1 MSYYLLPFGNC
12 NIISVYI
19 VPWMIPET
27 ITLTFGAEG
36 TGIFYIFLFWSVFF
50 LNTVFLFFEWCTG
63 VCVSVYG
70 NFIGMLNVSVQ
81 WLILQNFA
89 EWSFTILHHLQIK
102 VNSSHFSFWTQA
114 CRRQALSTPRKP
126 LQSLTY
132 CSDSERDG
140 HRLPPRSVSRLMQ
153 RPDHLLFQ
161 KNFQCEERK
170 GYCNSTQQR
179 NQLRTQTRDLLTEDL
194 KFPTSS
200 RLSDSARAPPC
211 EERQCDV
218 ATEHQKVTG
227 MEKRETKCRRSNRL
241 TLFICA
247 MVFAVLLLAL
257 WKQQDPSNELYFV
270 PT

>member
-1 MSYYLLPFGNC
+1 M
-12 NIISVYI
+12 
-19 VPWMIPET
+19 
-27 ITLTFGAEG
+27 
-36 TGIFYIFLFWSVFF
+36 
-50 LNTVFLFFEWCTG
+50 
-63 VCVSVYG
+63 
-70 NFIGMLNVSVQ
+70 
-81 WLILQNFA
+81 
-89 EWSFTILHHLQIK
+89 
-102 VNSSHFSFWTQA
+102 
-114 CRRQALSTPRKP
+114 STPRKQ

-161 KNFQCEERK
+161 KNFQSEERK

-211 EERQCDV
+211 EERQCDG
-218 ATEHQKVTG
+218 AAEHQKVTG
-227 MEKRETKCRRSNRL
+227 REKRETNCRRSNRL

-247 MVFAVLLLAL
+247 MVFAALLLIL